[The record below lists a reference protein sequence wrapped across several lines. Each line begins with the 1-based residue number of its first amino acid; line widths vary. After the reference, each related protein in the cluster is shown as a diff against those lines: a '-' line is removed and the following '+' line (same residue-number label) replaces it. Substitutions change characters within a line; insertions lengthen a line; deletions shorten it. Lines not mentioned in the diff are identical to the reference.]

1 MAVNEMDRDHLKLL
15 HHCDFIENVIG
26 GMKMQPEDDAE
37 KKKNVGNV
45 VMLLEEELLDD
56 KWTTAGKDMTR
67 ITAVATT
74 GRTYWKSTS

>member
-26 GMKMQPEDDAE
+26 GMKMQHEDDPE
-37 KKKNVGNV
+37 KKKSVGNV

-67 ITAVATT
+67 ITAVTAT